1 MAEFPFVHGL
11 GKKYNQ
17 DLKVIFV
24 SADWLDEE
32 KQVKAK
38 TYENEKRK
46 IGIVGSLLS
55 LVFIL
60 LFYFSGLSDYLA
72 NINLSFIYVF
82 LIYVTIFHVLSTIIG
97 LPLGYYSSYVH
108 EHKWGFSNYTNKTWL
123 LDQLK
128 SFAVSLILL
137 PILLGLFFWVLWKF
151 PDTWWLVAATVT
163 TLVSIVFVTLFPVV
177 ILPIFNKYDPIEDEM
192 LTNQLSDIL
201 HKAGLKPSGFFR
213 QDMSRQTKKENAF
226 LAGMG
231 KTRRVVIADNLLEN
245 MSLSEIKS
253 VIAHEVGHYHFSHL
267 PKNILIGTIQQLIIF
282 YLLNIIMKI
291 LYPEFLTSNTN
302 NLSLFPMFSL
312 IMSLLSTLLF
322 GPLNNMI
329 SRYFERQADRTSLEL
344 YPDKDSFQKAM
355 AGLANRN
362 LSNAYP
368 EWWVK
373 LLYYS
378 HPPIG
383 ERLSFAENYKL

>member
-1 MAEFPFVHGL
+1 MKHIEIHPF
-11 GKKYNQ
+11 
-17 DLKVIFV
+17 
-24 SADWLDEE
+24 LDKE

-46 IGIVGSLLS
+46 ISIVGSLLS
-55 LVFIL
+55 LIFIL

-82 LIYVTIFHVLSTIIG
+82 LIYIILFHLISTIIG

-108 EHKWGFSNYTNKTWL
+108 EHKWGFSNYTNKTWIV
-123 LDQLK
+123 DQLK

-151 PDTWWLVAATVT
+151 PETWWLVAATIT

-177 ILPIFNKYDPIEDEM
+177 ILPIFNKYDTIEDEE
-192 LTNQLSDIL
+192 LTSQLSEIL
-201 HKAGLKPSGFFR
+201 HKAGLQSSGFFR

-231 KTRRVVIADNLLEN
+231 KTRRVVIADNLLEH

-253 VIAHEVGHYHFSHL
+253 VIAHEVGHYRYSHL

-282 YLLNIIMKI
+282 FLLNIIMKI
-291 LYPEFLTSNTN
+291 LYPEFLTSNIN
-302 NLSLFPMFSL
+302 NLTLFPMFSL
-312 IMSLLSTLLF
+312 IMSLLSSLLF

-329 SRYFERQADRTSLEL
+329 SRYFERQADKTSLEL
-344 YPDKDSFQKAM
+344 YPDKNSFQKAM

-383 ERLSFAENYKL
+383 ERLSFAENYKI

>member
-1 MAEFPFVHGL
+1 MSHIDIHHL
-11 GKKYNQ
+11 
-17 DLKVIFV
+17 
-24 SADWLDEE
+24 LDKE
-32 KQVKAK
+32 KQTRAK
-38 TYENEKRK
+38 KYENEKRK
-46 IGIVGSLLS
+46 ISIFGSILS
-55 LVFIL
+55 LSFIL
-60 LFYFSGLSDYLA
+60 VFYFSGLSKFLA

-82 LIYVTIFHVLSTIIG
+82 LIYIIIFHILSTLIG
-97 LPLGYYSSYVH
+97 LPLGYYSSFIH
-108 EHKWGFSNYTNKTWL
+108 EHKWGFSNYTNKTWI

-128 SFAVSLILL
+128 SFAVSFILL
-137 PILLGLFFWVLWKF
+137 PIMLGIFFWVLWKF
-151 PDTWWLVAATVT
+151 PNIWWLVAATVT
-163 TLVSIVFVTLFPVV
+163 TLISIIFVTLFPVV
-177 ILPIFNKYDPIEDEM
+177 ILPIFNKYDPIEDEK
-192 LTNQLSDIL
+192 LTSQLSEIL
-201 HKAGLKPSGFFR
+201 LKAGLNPSGFFR

-231 KTRRVVIADNLLEN
+231 NTRRVVIADNLLEH

-253 VIAHEVGHYHFSHL
+253 VIAHEVGHYRFSHL
-267 PKNILIGTIQQLIIF
+267 PKNIAISTAQQLVIF

-291 LYPEFLTSNTN
+291 LYPEFLTSNIN
-302 NLSLFPMFSL
+302 NLSLFPIFSL
-312 IMSLLSTLLF
+312 IMGLLSSLLF

-329 SRYFERQADRTSLEL
+329 SRYFERQADRTSLDL
-344 YPDKDSFQKAM
+344 YPNKDAFQKAM

-383 ERLSFAENYKL
+383 ERLSFAENYKI

>member
-1 MAEFPFVHGL
+1 MKHIEIHPF
-11 GKKYNQ
+11 
-17 DLKVIFV
+17 
-24 SADWLDEE
+24 LDEK
-32 KQVKAK
+32 KQTKAK

-46 IGIVGSLLS
+46 IGIVGSLVS
-55 LVFIL
+55 LIFIL
-60 LFYFSGLSDYLA
+60 LFYFSGLSNYLA

-82 LIYVTIFHVLSTIIG
+82 LIYIILFQILSTIIG
-97 LPLGYYSSYVH
+97 LPLGYYSSYIH
-108 EHKWGFSNYTNKTWL
+108 EHKWGFSNYTNKTWII
-123 LDQLK
+123 DQLK
-128 SFAVSLILL
+128 SFAISLILL
-137 PILLGLFFWVLWKF
+137 PILLGLFFWVLWRF
-151 PDTWWLVAATVT
+151 PETWWLVAATIT
-163 TLVSIVFVTLFPVV
+163 TLVSIVFVTLFPVI
-177 ILPIFNKYDPIEDEM
+177 ILPIFNKYDAIEDEK
-192 LTNQLSDIL
+192 LTSQLSEIL
-201 HKAGLKPSGFFR
+201 HKAGLRPSGFFR

-231 KTRRVVIADNLLEN
+231 KTRRVVIADNLLEH

-253 VIAHEVGHYHFSHL
+253 VIAHEVGHYRYSHL

-302 NLSLFPMFSL
+302 NLTLFPMFSL
-312 IMSLLSTLLF
+312 IMSLLSSLLF
-322 GPLNNMI
+322 GPLNNLI

-383 ERLSFAENYKL
+383 ERLLFAENYKI

>member
-1 MAEFPFVHGL
+1 MKHIDIHPF
-11 GKKYNQ
+11 
-17 DLKVIFV
+17 
-24 SADWLDEE
+24 LDKD
-32 KQVKAK
+32 KQAKAK

-46 IGIVGSLLS
+46 ISIIGSVLS

-60 LFYFSGLSDYLA
+60 LFYFSGLSNYLA

-82 LIYVTIFHVLSTIIG
+82 LIYITIFQILSTMVG
-97 LPLGYYSSYVH
+97 LPIGYYSSYIH
-108 EHKWGFSNYTNKTWL
+108 EHKWEFSNYTNKTWFI
-123 LDQLK
+123 DQLK
-128 SFAVSLILL
+128 SFTIGLILL
-137 PILLGLFFWVLWKF
+137 PILLGLFFWVLWRF
-151 PDTWWLVAATVT
+151 PETWWLVAATVT

-177 ILPIFNKYDPIEDEM
+177 ILPIFNKYDPIEDEK
-192 LTNQLSDIL
+192 LTDQLSEIL
-201 HKAGLKPSGFFR
+201 HKAGLNPSGFFR

-231 KTRRVVIADNLLEN
+231 KTRRVVIADNLLEH

-253 VIAHEVGHYHFSHL
+253 VIAHEVGHYRYSHL
-267 PKNILIGTIQQLIIF
+267 PKNIAIGTIQQLIIF

-312 IMSLLSTLLF
+312 IMSLLSSLLF
-322 GPLNNMI
+322 GPINNMI
-329 SRYFERQADRTSLEL
+329 SRYFERQADITSLEL
-344 YPDKDSFQKAM
+344 YPNKESFQKAM

-383 ERLSFAENYKL
+383 ERLSFAENYKI

>member
-1 MAEFPFVHGL
+1 MIHIEIHPF
-11 GKKYNQ
+11 
-17 DLKVIFV
+17 
-24 SADWLDEE
+24 LDKE

-46 IGIVGSLLS
+46 ISIVGSLLS
-55 LVFIL
+55 LIFIL
-60 LFYFSGLSDYLA
+60 LFYFSGLSHYLA

-82 LIYVTIFHVLSTIIG
+82 LIYITLFHLISTIIG

-108 EHKWGFSNYTNKTWL
+108 EHKWGFSNYTNKTWIV
-123 LDQLK
+123 DQLK

-151 PDTWWLVAATVT
+151 PETWWLVAATIT

-177 ILPIFNKYDPIEDEM
+177 ILPIFNKYDTIEDEE
-192 LTNQLSDIL
+192 LTSQLSEIL
-201 HKAGLKPSGFFR
+201 HKAGLQSSGFFR

-231 KTRRVVIADNLLEN
+231 KTRRVVIADNLLEH

-253 VIAHEVGHYHFSHL
+253 VIAHEVGHYRYSHL

-282 YLLNIIMKI
+282 YLLNIIMKT
-291 LYPEFLTSNTN
+291 LYPEFLTSNIN
-302 NLSLFPMFSL
+302 NLTLFPMFSL
-312 IMSLLSTLLF
+312 IMSLLSSLLF

-329 SRYFERQADRTSLEL
+329 SRYFERQADRASLEL
-344 YPDKDSFQKAM
+344 YPDKNSFQKAM

-383 ERLSFAENYKL
+383 ERLSFAENYKI

>member
-1 MAEFPFVHGL
+1 MIHIEIHPF
-11 GKKYNQ
+11 
-17 DLKVIFV
+17 
-24 SADWLDEE
+24 LDKE

-46 IGIVGSLLS
+46 ISIVGSLLS
-55 LVFIL
+55 LIFIL
-60 LFYFSGLSDYLA
+60 LFYFSGLSHYLA

-82 LIYVTIFHVLSTIIG
+82 LIYIILFHLISTIIG

-108 EHKWGFSNYTNKTWL
+108 EHKWGFSNYTNKTWIV
-123 LDQLK
+123 DQLK

-151 PDTWWLVAATVT
+151 PETWWLVAATIT

-177 ILPIFNKYDPIEDEM
+177 ILPIFNKYDTIEDEE
-192 LTNQLSDIL
+192 LTSQLSEIL
-201 HKAGLKPSGFFR
+201 HKAGLQSSGFFR

-231 KTRRVVIADNLLEN
+231 KTRRVVIADNLLEH

-253 VIAHEVGHYHFSHL
+253 VIAHEVGHYRYSHL

-282 YLLNIIMKI
+282 FLLNIIMKT
-291 LYPEFLTSNTN
+291 LYPEFLTSNIN
-302 NLSLFPMFSL
+302 NLTLFPMFSL
-312 IMSLLSTLLF
+312 IMSLLSSLLF

-383 ERLSFAENYKL
+383 ERLSFAENYKI

>member
-1 MAEFPFVHGL
+1 MKHVEIHPF
-11 GKKYNQ
+11 
-17 DLKVIFV
+17 
-24 SADWLDEE
+24 LDKE
-32 KQVKAK
+32 KQLKAK

-46 IGIVGSLLS
+46 IGIVSSLLS

-82 LIYVTIFHVLSTIIG
+82 LIYVTVFQILSTVIG
-97 LPLGYYSSYVH
+97 VPLGYYSSYIH
-108 EHKWGFSNYTNKTWL
+108 EHKWGFSNYTNRTWII
-123 LDQLK
+123 DQLK

-137 PILLGLFFWVLWKF
+137 PILLGIFFWVLWKF
-151 PDTWWLVAATVT
+151 PETWWLVAATVT

-177 ILPIFNKYDPIEDEM
+177 ILPIFNKYDIIEDET
-192 LTNQLSDIL
+192 LTGQLSEIL

-231 KTRRVVIADNLLEN
+231 KTRRVVIADNLLEH

-253 VIAHEVGHYHFSHL
+253 VIAHEVGHYRYSHL
-267 PKNILIGTIQQLIIF
+267 PKNILIGTVQQLIIF
-282 YLLNIIMKI
+282 YLLNIIMKV

-312 IMSLLSTLLF
+312 IMSLLSSLLF
-322 GPLNNMI
+322 GPLNNLI

-383 ERLSFAENYKL
+383 ERLSFAENYKI

>member
-1 MAEFPFVHGL
+1 MIHIEIHPF
-11 GKKYNQ
+11 
-17 DLKVIFV
+17 
-24 SADWLDEE
+24 LDKE

-46 IGIVGSLLS
+46 ISIVGSLLS
-55 LVFIL
+55 LIFIL
-60 LFYFSGLSDYLA
+60 LFYFSGLSHYLA

-82 LIYVTIFHVLSTIIG
+82 LIYIILFHLISTIIG

-108 EHKWGFSNYTNKTWL
+108 EHKWGFSNYTNKTWIV
-123 LDQLK
+123 DQLK

-151 PDTWWLVAATVT
+151 PETWWLVAATIT

-177 ILPIFNKYDPIEDEM
+177 ILPIFNKYDTIEDEE
-192 LTNQLSDIL
+192 LTSQLSEIL
-201 HKAGLKPSGFFR
+201 HKAGLQSSGFFR

-231 KTRRVVIADNLLEN
+231 KTRRVVIADNLLEH

-253 VIAHEVGHYHFSHL
+253 VIAHEVGHYRYSHL

-282 YLLNIIMKI
+282 FLLNIIMKI
-291 LYPEFLTSNTN
+291 LYPEFLTSNIN
-302 NLSLFPMFSL
+302 NLTLFPMFSL
-312 IMSLLSTLLF
+312 IMSLLSSLLF

-383 ERLSFAENYKL
+383 ERLSFAENYKI

>member
-1 MAEFPFVHGL
+1 MKHIEIHPF
-11 GKKYNQ
+11 
-17 DLKVIFV
+17 
-24 SADWLDEE
+24 LDKE

-46 IGIVGSLLS
+46 ISIVGSLLS
-55 LVFIL
+55 LIFIL

-82 LIYVTIFHVLSTIIG
+82 LIYIILFHLISTIIG

-108 EHKWGFSNYTNKTWL
+108 EHKWGFSNYTNKTWIV
-123 LDQLK
+123 DQLK

-151 PDTWWLVAATVT
+151 PETWWLVAATIT

-177 ILPIFNKYDPIEDEM
+177 ILPIFNKYDTIEDEE
-192 LTNQLSDIL
+192 LTNQLSEIL
-201 HKAGLKPSGFFR
+201 HKAGLQSSGFFS

-231 KTRRVVIADNLLEN
+231 KTSRVVIADNLLEH

-253 VIAHEVGHYHFSHL
+253 VIAHEVGHYRYSHL

-282 YLLNIIMKI
+282 FLLNIIMKI
-291 LYPEFLTSNTN
+291 LYPEFLTSNIN
-302 NLSLFPMFSL
+302 NLTLFPMFSL
-312 IMSLLSTLLF
+312 IMSLLSSLLF

-329 SRYFERQADRTSLEL
+329 SRYFERQADKTSLEL
-344 YPDKDSFQKAM
+344 YPDKNSFQKAM

-383 ERLSFAENYKL
+383 ERLSFAENYKI

>member
-1 MAEFPFVHGL
+1 MKNIEIHPF
-11 GKKYNQ
+11 
-17 DLKVIFV
+17 
-24 SADWLDEE
+24 LDKE
-32 KQVKAK
+32 KQARAK

-46 IGIVGSLLS
+46 IGIVGSLSS
-55 LVFIL
+55 LIFIL
-60 LFYFSGLSDYLA
+60 IFYFSGLSNYLA
-72 NINLSFIYVF
+72 NIDLTFIYVF
-82 LIYVTIFHVLSTIIG
+82 LIYVSIFLVLSTIIG

-108 EHKWGFSNYTNKTWL
+108 EHKWGFSNYTKKTWL

-128 SFAVSLILL
+128 SFTVSLMLL

-177 ILPIFNKYDPIEDEM
+177 ILPIFNKYDPIEDEK

-312 IMSLLSTLLF
+312 IMSLLSSLLF

>member
-1 MAEFPFVHGL
+1 MKHIEIHPF
-11 GKKYNQ
+11 
-17 DLKVIFV
+17 
-24 SADWLDEE
+24 LDKE

-46 IGIVGSLLS
+46 ISIVGSLLS
-55 LVFIL
+55 LIFIL
-60 LFYFSGLSDYLA
+60 LFYFSGLSHYLA

-82 LIYVTIFHVLSTIIG
+82 LIYIILFHLISTIIG

-108 EHKWGFSNYTNKTWL
+108 EHKWGFSNYTNKTWIV
-123 LDQLK
+123 DQLK

-151 PDTWWLVAATVT
+151 PETWWLVAATIT

-177 ILPIFNKYDPIEDEM
+177 ILPIFNKYDTIEDEE
-192 LTNQLSDIL
+192 LTSQLSEIL
-201 HKAGLKPSGFFR
+201 HKAGLQSSGFFR

-231 KTRRVVIADNLLEN
+231 KTRRVVIADNLLEH

-253 VIAHEVGHYHFSHL
+253 VIAHEVGHYRYSHL

-282 YLLNIIMKI
+282 YLLNIIMKT
-291 LYPEFLTSNTN
+291 LYPEFLTSNIN
-302 NLSLFPMFSL
+302 NLTLFPMFSL
-312 IMSLLSTLLF
+312 IMSLLSSLLF

-344 YPDKDSFQKAM
+344 YPDKNSFQKAM

-383 ERLSFAENYKL
+383 ERLSFAENYKI

>member
-1 MAEFPFVHGL
+1 MKHIEIHPF
-11 GKKYNQ
+11 
-17 DLKVIFV
+17 
-24 SADWLDEE
+24 LDEE

-60 LFYFSGLSDYLA
+60 LFYFSGLSDYLV

-82 LIYVTIFHVLSTIIG
+82 LIYVTIFLVLSTIIG
-97 LPLGYYSSYVH
+97 LPLRYYSSYVH

-163 TLVSIVFVTLFPVV
+163 TLVSIIFVTLFPVV
-177 ILPIFNKYDPIEDEM
+177 ILPIFNKYDPIEDEK

-312 IMSLLSTLLF
+312 IMSLLSSLLF

>member
-1 MAEFPFVHGL
+1 MKHIETHPFL
-11 GKKYNQ
+11 DKK
-17 DLKVIFV
+17 
-24 SADWLDEE
+24 

-46 IGIVGSLLS
+46 ISIVGSLLS
-55 LVFIL
+55 LIFIL
-60 LFYFSGLSDYLA
+60 LFYFSGLSGYLA

-82 LIYVTIFHVLSTIIG
+82 LIYITLFHVISTIIG

-108 EHKWGFSNYTNKTWL
+108 EHKWGFSNYTNKTWIV
-123 LDQLK
+123 DQLK

-137 PILLGLFFWVLWKF
+137 PILLGLFFWVLWRF
-151 PDTWWLVAATVT
+151 PETWWLVAATIT

-177 ILPIFNKYDPIEDEM
+177 ILPIFNKYDTIEDEE
-192 LTNQLSDIL
+192 LTSQLSEIL
-201 HKAGLKPSGFFR
+201 HKAGLQSSGFFR

-231 KTRRVVIADNLLEN
+231 KTRRVVIADNLLEH

-253 VIAHEVGHYHFSHL
+253 VIAHEVGHYRYSHL

-282 YLLNIIMKI
+282 FLLNIIMKT
-291 LYPEFLTSNTN
+291 LYPEFLTSNIN
-302 NLSLFPMFSL
+302 NLTLFPIFSL
-312 IMSLLSTLLF
+312 VMSLLSSLLF

-344 YPDKDSFQKAM
+344 YPDKNSFQKAM

-383 ERLSFAENYKL
+383 ERLTFAENYKI

>member
-1 MAEFPFVHGL
+1 MKHVEIHPF
-11 GKKYNQ
+11 
-17 DLKVIFV
+17 
-24 SADWLDEE
+24 LDEE
-32 KQVKAK
+32 KQLKAK

-46 IGIVGSLLS
+46 IGIASSLLS

-60 LFYFSGLSDYLA
+60 LFYSSGLSEYLA
-72 NINLSFIYVF
+72 NINLSFTYVF
-82 LIYVTIFHVLSTIIG
+82 LIYVTVFQILSTVIG
-97 LPLGYYSSYVH
+97 VPLGYYSSYIH
-108 EHKWGFSNYTNKTWL
+108 EHKWGFSNYTNRTWII
-123 LDQLK
+123 DQLK

-137 PILLGLFFWVLWKF
+137 PILLGIFFWVLWKF
-151 PDTWWLVAATVT
+151 PETWWLVAATVT

-177 ILPIFNKYDPIEDEM
+177 ILPIFNKYDIIEDET
-192 LTNQLSDIL
+192 LTGQLSEIL

-231 KTRRVVIADNLLEN
+231 KTRRVVIADNLLEH

-253 VIAHEVGHYHFSHL
+253 VIAHEVGHYRYSHL
-267 PKNILIGTIQQLIIF
+267 PKNILIGTVQQLIIF
-282 YLLNIIMKI
+282 YLLNIIMKV

-312 IMSLLSTLLF
+312 IMSLLSSLLF
-322 GPLNNMI
+322 GPLNNLI

-383 ERLSFAENYKL
+383 ERLSFAENYKI

>member
-1 MAEFPFVHGL
+1 MKQTEIHPF
-11 GKKYNQ
+11 
-17 DLKVIFV
+17 
-24 SADWLDEE
+24 LDEE
-32 KQVKAK
+32 KQTKAK

-46 IGIVGSLLS
+46 IGIVAS
-55 LVFIL
+55 LVSLIFIL
-60 LFYFSGLSDYLA
+60 LFYFSGLSNYLA
-72 NINLSFIYVF
+72 NINISFIYVF
-82 LIYVTIFHVLSTIIG
+82 LIYIILFQILSTIIG
-97 LPLGYYSSYVH
+97 LPLGYYSSYIH
-108 EHKWGFSNYTNKTWL
+108 EHKWGFSNYTNKTWII
-123 LDQLK
+123 DQLK

-137 PILLGLFFWVLWKF
+137 PILLGLFFWVLWRF
-151 PDTWWLVAATVT
+151 PETWWLVAATIT
-163 TLVSIVFVTLFPVV
+163 TLVSIVFVTLFPVI
-177 ILPIFNKYDPIEDEM
+177 ILPIFNKYDAIEDEK
-192 LTNQLSDIL
+192 LTSQLSEIL
-201 HKAGLKPSGFFR
+201 HKAGLRPSGFFR

-231 KTRRVVIADNLLEN
+231 KTRRVVIADNLLEH

-253 VIAHEVGHYHFSHL
+253 VIAHEVGHYRYSHL

-302 NLSLFPMFSL
+302 NLTLFPIFSL
-312 IMSLLSTLLF
+312 IMNLLSSLLF
-322 GPLNNMI
+322 GPLNNLI

-383 ERLSFAENYKL
+383 ERLLFAENYKI

>member
-1 MAEFPFVHGL
+1 MIHIEIHPF
-11 GKKYNQ
+11 
-17 DLKVIFV
+17 
-24 SADWLDEE
+24 LDKE

-46 IGIVGSLLS
+46 ISIVGSLLS
-55 LVFIL
+55 LIFIL
-60 LFYFSGLSDYLA
+60 LFYFSGLSHYLA

-82 LIYVTIFHVLSTIIG
+82 LIYIILFHLISTIIG

-108 EHKWGFSNYTNKTWL
+108 EHKWGFSNYTNKTWIV
-123 LDQLK
+123 DQIK

-137 PILLGLFFWVLWKF
+137 PILLGLFFWVLWRF
-151 PDTWWLVAATVT
+151 PETWWLVAATIT

-177 ILPIFNKYDPIEDEM
+177 ILPIFNKYDTIEDEE
-192 LTNQLSDIL
+192 LTSQLSEIL
-201 HKAGLKPSGFFR
+201 HKAGLQSSGFFR

-231 KTRRVVIADNLLEN
+231 KTRRVVIADNLLEH

-253 VIAHEVGHYHFSHL
+253 VIAHEVGHYRYSHL

-282 YLLNIIMKI
+282 FLLNIIMKI
-291 LYPEFLTSNTN
+291 LYPEFLTSNIN
-302 NLSLFPMFSL
+302 NLTLFPMFSL
-312 IMSLLSTLLF
+312 IMSLLSSLLF

-344 YPDKDSFQKAM
+344 YPDKNSFQKAM

-383 ERLSFAENYKL
+383 ERLSFAENYKI

>member
-1 MAEFPFVHGL
+1 MKHTEIHPF
-11 GKKYNQ
+11 
-17 DLKVIFV
+17 
-24 SADWLDEE
+24 LDEE

-38 TYENEKRK
+38 TYENEKRR
-46 IGIVGSLLS
+46 IGIVSSLSSLL
-55 LVFIL
+55 FIL
-60 LFYFSGLSDYLA
+60 LFYFSGLSNYLA
-72 NINLSFIYVF
+72 NIHLSFIYVF
-82 LIYVTIFHVLSTIIG
+82 LIYVTLFQILSTIIG
-97 LPLGYYSSYVH
+97 LPLGYYSSYIH
-108 EHKWGFSNYTNKTWL
+108 EHKWGFSNYTNKTWII
-123 LDQLK
+123 DQLK

-137 PILLGLFFWVLWKF
+137 PILLGLFFWVLWRF
-151 PDTWWLVAATVT
+151 PEIWWLVAATIT

-177 ILPIFNKYDPIEDEM
+177 ILPIFNKYDAIEDEK
-192 LTNQLSDIL
+192 LTSQLSEIL
-201 HKAGLKPSGFFR
+201 HKAGLQPSGFFR
-213 QDMSRQTKKENAF
+213 QDMSKQTKKENAF

-231 KTRRVVIADNLLEN
+231 KTRRVVIADNLLEH

-253 VIAHEVGHYHFSHL
+253 VIAHEVGHYRYSHL
-267 PKNILIGTIQQLIIF
+267 PKNILIGTVQQLIIF

-302 NLSLFPMFSL
+302 NLTLFPMFSL
-312 IMSLLSTLLF
+312 IMGLLSSLLF
-322 GPLNNMI
+322 GPLNNLI

-383 ERLSFAENYKL
+383 ERLSFAENYKI

>member
-1 MAEFPFVHGL
+1 MKHIETHPFL
-11 GKKYNQ
+11 DKK
-17 DLKVIFV
+17 
-24 SADWLDEE
+24 

-46 IGIVGSLLS
+46 ISIVGSLLS
-55 LVFIL
+55 LIFIL
-60 LFYFSGLSDYLA
+60 LFYFSGLSHYLA

-82 LIYVTIFHVLSTIIG
+82 LIYITLFHVISTIIG

-108 EHKWGFSNYTNKTWL
+108 EHKWGFSNYTNKTWIV
-123 LDQLK
+123 DQLK

-151 PDTWWLVAATVT
+151 PETWWLVAATIT

-177 ILPIFNKYDPIEDEM
+177 ILPIFNKYDTIEDEE
-192 LTNQLSDIL
+192 LTSQLSEIL
-201 HKAGLKPSGFFR
+201 HKAGLQSSGFFR

-231 KTRRVVIADNLLEN
+231 KTRRVVIADNLLEH

-253 VIAHEVGHYHFSHL
+253 VIAHEVGHYRYSHL

-282 YLLNIIMKI
+282 YLLNIIMKT
-291 LYPEFLTSNTN
+291 LYPEFLTSNIN
-302 NLSLFPMFSL
+302 NLTLFPIFSL
-312 IMSLLSTLLF
+312 IMSLLSSLLF

-383 ERLSFAENYKL
+383 ERLSFAENYKI

>member
-1 MAEFPFVHGL
+1 MGHIDIHHL
-11 GKKYNQ
+11 
-17 DLKVIFV
+17 
-24 SADWLDEE
+24 LDKE
-32 KQVKAK
+32 KQTRAK
-38 TYENEKRK
+38 KYENEKRK
-46 IGIVGSLLS
+46 ISIFGSILS
-55 LVFIL
+55 LSFIL
-60 LFYFSGLSDYLA
+60 VFYFSGFSKFLA
-72 NINLSFIYVF
+72 NINLSFIYIF
-82 LIYVTIFHVLSTIIG
+82 LIYIIIFHILSTLIG
-97 LPLGYYSSYVH
+97 LPLGYYSSFIH
-108 EHKWGFSNYTNKTWL
+108 EHKWGFSNYTNKTWI

-128 SFAVSLILL
+128 SFTVSFILL
-137 PILLGLFFWVLWKF
+137 PIMLGIFFWVLWKF
-151 PDTWWLVAATVT
+151 PNIWWLVAATVT
-163 TLVSIVFVTLFPVV
+163 TLISIIFVTLFPVV
-177 ILPIFNKYDPIEDEM
+177 ILPIFNKYDPIEDEK
-192 LTNQLSDIL
+192 LTSQLSEIL
-201 HKAGLKPSGFFR
+201 LKAGLNPSGFFR

-231 KTRRVVIADNLLEN
+231 NTRRVVIADNLLEH

-253 VIAHEVGHYHFSHL
+253 VIAHEVGHYRFSHL
-267 PKNILIGTIQQLIIF
+267 PKNIAISTAQQLVIF

-291 LYPEFLTSNTN
+291 LYPEFLTSNIN
-302 NLSLFPMFSL
+302 NLSLFPIFSL
-312 IMSLLSTLLF
+312 IMGLLSSLLF

-344 YPDKDSFQKAM
+344 YPNKDAFQKAM

-383 ERLSFAENYKL
+383 ERLSFAENYKI

>member
-1 MAEFPFVHGL
+1 MKHIETHPFL
-11 GKKYNQ
+11 DKK
-17 DLKVIFV
+17 
-24 SADWLDEE
+24 

-46 IGIVGSLLS
+46 ISIVGSLLS
-55 LVFIL
+55 LIFIL
-60 LFYFSGLSDYLA
+60 LFYFSGLSGYLA

-82 LIYVTIFHVLSTIIG
+82 LIYIILFHVISTIIG

-108 EHKWGFSNYTNKTWL
+108 EHKWGFSNYTNKTWIV
-123 LDQLK
+123 DQLK

-137 PILLGLFFWVLWKF
+137 PILLGLFFWVLWRF
-151 PDTWWLVAATVT
+151 PETWWLVAATIT

-177 ILPIFNKYDPIEDEM
+177 ILPIFNKYDTIEDEE
-192 LTNQLSDIL
+192 LTSQLSEIL
-201 HKAGLKPSGFFR
+201 HKAGLQSSGFFR

-231 KTRRVVIADNLLEN
+231 KTRRVVIADNLLEH

-253 VIAHEVGHYHFSHL
+253 VIAHEVGHYRYSHL

-282 YLLNIIMKI
+282 FLLNIIMKT
-291 LYPEFLTSNTN
+291 LYPEFLTSNIN
-302 NLSLFPMFSL
+302 NLTLFPMFSL
-312 IMSLLSTLLF
+312 IMSLLSSLLF

-344 YPDKDSFQKAM
+344 YPDKNSFQKAM

-383 ERLSFAENYKL
+383 ERLSFAENYKI

>member
-1 MAEFPFVHGL
+1 MKHIETHPF
-11 GKKYNQ
+11 
-17 DLKVIFV
+17 
-24 SADWLDEE
+24 LDKE

-46 IGIVGSLLS
+46 ISIVGSLLS
-55 LVFIL
+55 LIFIL
-60 LFYFSGLSDYLA
+60 LFYFSGLSHYLA

-82 LIYVTIFHVLSTIIG
+82 LIYIILFHLISTIIG

-108 EHKWGFSNYTNKTWL
+108 EHKWGFSNYTNKTWIV
-123 LDQLK
+123 DQLK

-151 PDTWWLVAATVT
+151 PETWWLVAATIT

-177 ILPIFNKYDPIEDEM
+177 ILPIFNKYDTIEDEE
-192 LTNQLSDIL
+192 LTSQLSEIL
-201 HKAGLKPSGFFR
+201 HKAGLQSSGFFR

-231 KTRRVVIADNLLEN
+231 KTRRVVIADNLLEH

-253 VIAHEVGHYHFSHL
+253 VIAHEVGHYRYSHL

-282 YLLNIIMKI
+282 FLLNIIMKT
-291 LYPEFLTSNTN
+291 LYPEFLTSNIN
-302 NLSLFPMFSL
+302 NLTLFPMFSL
-312 IMSLLSTLLF
+312 IMSLLSSLLF

-344 YPDKDSFQKAM
+344 YPDKNSFQKAM

-383 ERLSFAENYKL
+383 ERLSFAENYKI

>member
-1 MAEFPFVHGL
+1 MKHIETHPFL
-11 GKKYNQ
+11 DKK
-17 DLKVIFV
+17 
-24 SADWLDEE
+24 

-46 IGIVGSLLS
+46 ISIVGSLLS
-55 LVFIL
+55 LIFIL

-82 LIYVTIFHVLSTIIG
+82 LIYIILFHVISTIIG

-108 EHKWGFSNYTNKTWL
+108 EHKWGFSNYTNKTWIV
-123 LDQLK
+123 DQLK

-137 PILLGLFFWVLWKF
+137 PILLGLFFWVLWRF
-151 PDTWWLVAATVT
+151 PETWWLVAATIT

-177 ILPIFNKYDPIEDEM
+177 ILPIFNKYDTIEDEE
-192 LTNQLSDIL
+192 LTSQLSEIL
-201 HKAGLKPSGFFR
+201 HKAGLQSSGFFR

-231 KTRRVVIADNLLEN
+231 KTRRVVIADNLLEH

-253 VIAHEVGHYHFSHL
+253 VIAHEVGHYRYSHL

-282 YLLNIIMKI
+282 FLLNIIMKI
-291 LYPEFLTSNTN
+291 LYPEFLTSNIN
-302 NLSLFPMFSL
+302 NLTLFPIFSL
-312 IMSLLSTLLF
+312 VMSLLSSLLF

-344 YPDKDSFQKAM
+344 YPDKNSFQKAM

-383 ERLSFAENYKL
+383 ERLTFAENYKI

>member
-1 MAEFPFVHGL
+1 MKHVEIHPF
-11 GKKYNQ
+11 
-17 DLKVIFV
+17 
-24 SADWLDEE
+24 LDEE
-32 KQVKAK
+32 KQLKAK

-46 IGIVGSLLS
+46 IGIASSLLS

-82 LIYVTIFHVLSTIIG
+82 LIYVTVFQILSTVIG
-97 LPLGYYSSYVH
+97 VPLGYYSSYIH
-108 EHKWGFSNYTNKTWL
+108 EHKWGFSNYTNRTWII
-123 LDQLK
+123 DQLK

-137 PILLGLFFWVLWKF
+137 PILLGIFFWVLWKF
-151 PDTWWLVAATVT
+151 PETWWLVAATVT

-177 ILPIFNKYDPIEDEM
+177 ILPIFNKYDIIEDET
-192 LTNQLSDIL
+192 LTGQLSEIL
-201 HKAGLKPSGFFR
+201 HKAGLQPSGFFR

-231 KTRRVVIADNLLEN
+231 KTRRVVIADNLLEH

-253 VIAHEVGHYHFSHL
+253 VIAHEVGHYRYSHL
-267 PKNILIGTIQQLIIF
+267 PKNILIGTVQQLIIF
-282 YLLNIIMKI
+282 YLLNIIMKV

-312 IMSLLSTLLF
+312 IMSLLSSLLF
-322 GPLNNMI
+322 GPLNNLI

-383 ERLSFAENYKL
+383 ERLSFAENYKI